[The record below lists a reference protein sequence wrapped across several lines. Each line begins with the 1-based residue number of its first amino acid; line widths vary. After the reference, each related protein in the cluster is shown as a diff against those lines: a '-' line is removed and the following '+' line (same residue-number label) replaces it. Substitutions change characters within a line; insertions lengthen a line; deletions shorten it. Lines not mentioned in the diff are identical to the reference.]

1 MARHRV
7 FWSVLWPV
15 FAVLVAASLGV
26 VAAWATSAVGG
37 PRLADSAEPSIVR
50 AYLELGMINGAAR
63 GFANV
68 SEWTGVL
75 AGLGVAGL
83 AWMVML
89 GIGAQ
94 KLYRAGHRL
103 LPAVVTILG
112 ASALDWAVIVVMGA
126 DGEPVIARE
135 VVVVLAITA
144 VLAGAAFPWWSHHE
158 AVHAADEP
166 APRPH
171 DDGPASLEEFFARQ
185 G

>member
-1 MARHRV
+1 MARHRL
-7 FWSVLWPV
+7 FWSVVWPV
-15 FAVLVAASLGV
+15 FAVLVATSLGV
-26 VAAWATSAVGG
+26 AAAWATSAVGG
-37 PRLADSAEPSIVR
+37 PQVAGSTEPNVVR
-50 AYLELGMINGAAR
+50 AYLELDMINGAAR

-112 ASALDWAVIVVMGA
+112 ANALGWAVIAIMGA

-135 VVVVLAITA
+135 VVIVLATTA
-144 VLAGAAFPWWSHHE
+144 VLGGAAFPWWSHHE
-158 AVHAADEP
+158 TVHAADEP
-166 APRPH
+166 APRPR
-171 DDGPASLEEFFARQ
+171 DGGPASLEEFFARQ
-185 G
+185 R

>member
-1 MARHRV
+1 MARHRL

-15 FAVLVAASLGV
+15 FAVLVAVSLGV
-26 VAAWATSAVGG
+26 AAAWATSAVGG
-37 PRLADSAEPSIVR
+37 PQLADSAEPNVVR
-50 AYLELGMINGAAR
+50 AYLELDMINGAAR

-83 AWMVML
+83 AWIVML

-112 ASALDWAVIVVMGA
+112 ANALAWAVIAVMGA
-126 DGEPVIARE
+126 DGEPVVARE
-135 VVVVLAITA
+135 VMIVLAITA
-144 VLAGAAFPWWSHHE
+144 VLGGAAFPWWSHHE
-158 AVHAADEP
+158 TVHAADEP
-166 APRPH
+166 ALRRR
-171 DDGPASLEEFFARQ
+171 DDGSASLEEFFARPR
-185 G
+185 

>member
-1 MARHRV
+1 MARHRL

-15 FAVLVAASLGV
+15 FAVLVAAALGV
-26 VAAWATSAVGG
+26 AAAWATSAVGG
-37 PRLADSAEPSIVR
+37 AQLAESSEPNVVL
-50 AYLELGMINGAAR
+50 AYLQLDMINGAAR

-75 AGLGVAGL
+75 AGLGIAGL

-94 KLYRAGHRL
+94 KLYRPGHRL

-112 ASALDWAVIVVMGA
+112 ANALGWAVIAMMGA
-126 DGEPVIARE
+126 DGEPVIARD
-135 VVVVLAITA
+135 VVIVLAITA
-144 VLAGAAFPWWSHHE
+144 VLGGAAFPWWSHHE
-158 AVHAADEP
+158 TVHEADAP
-166 APRPH
+166 VPRPR
-171 DDGPASLEEFFARQ
+171 DAGRASLDEFFARQ

>member
-1 MARHRV
+1 MARHRL
-7 FWSVLWPV
+7 FWSVVWPV

-37 PRLADSAEPSIVR
+37 RRLADPAEPNVVR
-50 AYLELGMINGAAR
+50 AFLELDMINGAAR

-68 SEWTGVL
+68 AEWTGVL

-112 ASALDWAVIVVMGA
+112 ANALGWAVIAVMGS
-126 DGEPVIARE
+126 DGEPVVARE
-135 VVVVLAITA
+135 VVLVLAVTA
-144 VLAGAAFPWWSHHE
+144 VLGGAAFPWWSHHE
-158 AVHAADEP
+158 TVHAADEP
-166 APRPH
+166 APHPRGE
-171 DDGPASLEEFFARQ
+171 GPASLEEFFARQ
-185 G
+185 R